1 LHSLSASFFA
11 AAMDVHQFLKG
22 MDWLTQVPKAFLL
35 KLKIESWTF
44 HQCLGDALCCF
55 HANSS
60 VLWFH
65 TESGDPTQFN
75 LLILLCLPSKEGTA
89 SAEHCSDTLLS
100 EVTEQKKENSALL
113 LFSIEGQYFVVDHQA
128 MESIDIPKKPERNTF
143 GCESIRKL
151 KEPPSAILSFLD
163 IQMRFW
169 CKKTDFVDNDGKSDV
184 INGDEEYTQKSTQK
198 LVDTVN
204 AICTYLAPD
213 TSFSTNRES
222 YDGKFSGLIKDV
234 DYHLFI
240 KEKMEAWISIS
251 SISDEVLS
259 TSLTTDEI
267 CSQFLSTSRNISITN
282 TQNIFSYSYKEMN
295 DGHQHVDIKKNRN
308 NNEENRENFKIIGDL
323 FANSSSSESTSTST
337 PTSTK
342 SAFIDS
348 QVYDHCDESYL
359 KKIQNS
365 KRKLNQCLDNL
376 YLENSES
383 DSNMS
388 QKIGKEMDKEIDEHR
403 KTLENYSCL
412 QVLPHF

>member
-1 LHSLSASFFA
+1 
-11 AAMDVHQFLKG
+11 
-22 MDWLTQVPKAFLL
+22 
-35 KLKIESWTF
+35 
-44 HQCLGDALCCF
+44 
-55 HANSS
+55 
-60 VLWFH
+60 
-65 TESGDPTQFN
+65 
-75 LLILLCLPSKEGTA
+75 
-89 SAEHCSDTLLS
+89 
-100 EVTEQKKENSALL
+100 
-113 LFSIEGQYFVVDHQA
+113 
-128 MESIDIPKKPERNTF
+128 
-143 GCESIRKL
+143 
-151 KEPPSAILSFLD
+151 
-163 IQMRFW
+163 
-169 CKKTDFVDNDGKSDV
+169 
-184 INGDEEYTQKSTQK
+184 
-198 LVDTVN
+198 
-204 AICTYLAPD
+204 
-213 TSFSTNRES
+213 
-222 YDGKFSGLIKDV
+222 
-234 DYHLFI
+234 
-240 KEKMEAWISIS
+240 
-251 SISDEVLS
+251 
-259 TSLTTDEI
+259 
-267 CSQFLSTSRNISITN
+267 
-282 TQNIFSYSYKEMN
+282 MN